1 MALPSYARNAK
12 TPAEHHEVYLDL
24 IGSSQGRGIPSS
36 MMSAMKAHAQLVKA
50 LPAKD
55 HSMLHK
61 KISAHVNQLVRDDE
75 ISDDEAST
83 VKAMYAPSTTKQA
96 IKFEETAQIDELS
109 VIKKLNYIDAA
120 EKNSDKLKAKMA
132 FHYNRF
138 NKEKGD
144 ELHNKLL
151 SRDAGISRAYKS
163 IEKKTGISPLKMGK
177 LNKLRF
183 AITREGIETS
193 NVKEDTQMELD
204 EKKMSDTQM
213 AKREKIVKS
222 MKKDFAGFKKSYEDR
237 AEEIMNKTATK
248 MAMKSEEVDQVEEE
262 FKDIPYLYLQH
273 HPLQNGK
280 PQLPAKIN
288 KTHIHL
294 QHIDG
299 KVNSETAKYKVIANG
314 ARSVGYGMKVGQKVP
329 GSTVNGM
336 IDDARSLPDH
346 KVVIHTAKPQRY
358 YMGEG
363 AEEEQPP
370 PGQHFCAKHV
380 LSNVFG
386 EGVVLDGQHAE
397 PDENGHVE
405 WYTVQFE
412 HGEEV
417 IFAEDVEIM
426 MAEFHNN
433 HSPSKKKMKKKE

>member
-50 LPAKD
+50 LPAKE
-55 HSMLHK
+55 HATLHK
-61 KISAHVNQLVRDDE
+61 KISAHVNQLANDEE
-75 ISDDEAST
+75 ISDDEASK
-83 VKAMYAPSTTKQA
+83 VKAMYAPPT
-96 IKFEETAQIDELS
+96 
-109 VIKKLNYIDAA
+109 
-120 EKNSDKLKAKMA
+120 
-132 FHYNRF
+132 
-138 NKEKGD
+138 
-144 ELHNKLL
+144 
-151 SRDAGISRAYKS
+151 
-163 IEKKTGISPLKMGK
+163 
-177 LNKLRF
+177 
-183 AITREGIETS
+183 
-193 NVKEDTQMELD
+193 VKEDTQMELD
-204 EKKMSDTQM
+204 EKKMSDAEM

-222 MKKDFAGFKKSYEDR
+222 MKKGFAGFKKRYGER
-237 AEEIMNKTATK
+237 AKEVMYATATK
-248 MAMKSEEVDQVEEE
+248 QAMKSEEVDQVEEE

>member
-151 SRDAGISRAYKS
+151 SRDAGISRADKS

-193 NVKEDTQMELD
+193 KVKEDTQMELD
-204 EKKMSDTQM
+204 EKKMSDAEM

-222 MKKDFAGFKKSYEDR
+222 MKKGFAGFKKRYGER
-237 AEEIMNKTATK
+237 AKEVMYATATK
-248 MAMKSEEVDQVEEE
+248 QAMK
-262 FKDIPYLYLQH
+262 
-273 HPLQNGK
+273 
-280 PQLPAKIN
+280 
-288 KTHIHL
+288 
-294 QHIDG
+294 
-299 KVNSETAKYKVIANG
+299 
-314 ARSVGYGMKVGQKVP
+314 
-329 GSTVNGM
+329 
-336 IDDARSLPDH
+336 
-346 KVVIHTAKPQRY
+346 
-358 YMGEG
+358 EG